1 MKAIRLISG
10 GLMIISLLAFSGQ
23 VSAQN
28 KSKEEKEKELRM
40 AEEIDAQKKAFAEQK
55 RKQEEMNKVAKEA
68 REEVDKAMKEARE
81 KLEEAGIYNEM
92 SKDFR
97 NWSDNP
103 AFKWQQFEG
112 GRYMMTPGMD
122 AFAWQHAGSDS
133 ERTDWEYT
141 RSVKGS
147 SFSGTYAMDVRLPS
161 TVVMAVNGECK
172 EGEIK
177 IKIIMREQI
186 NYMFTVPVMYQM
198 MADAADARSSLKDI
212 INQGRGKLI
221 LDMTNTAFMDSS
233 GLAVLVSGLQAA
245 RKRDGDI
252 YLVGMSNTVRA
263 LFELTRLH
271 TVFQIYDNEPGALRA
286 FG

>member
-1 MKAIRLISG
+1 MKATKLISG

-28 KSKEEKEKELRM
+28 KSREEKEKELRM
-40 AEEIDAQKKAFAEQK
+40 AEEIDAQKKAISEQK
-55 RKQEEMNKVAKEA
+55 RKEEEMKRADKEL

-97 NWSDNP
+97 NWNDNP

-122 AFAWQHAGSDS
+122 AFSWQYPGGDS

-177 IKIIMREQI
+177 IRIIMPDGKV
-186 NYMFTVPVMYQM
+186 F
-198 MADAADARSSLKDI
+198 SDI
-212 INQGRGKLI
+212 MIDGFGNLNWRKS
-221 LDMTNTAFMDSS
+221 FS
-233 GLAVLVSGLQAA
+233 VSGEENAEKA
-245 RKRDGDI
+245 GEWK
-252 YLVGMSNTVRA
+252 
-263 LFELTRLH
+263 
-271 TVFQIYDNEPGALRA
+271 FQIDASKATGFFRISFRA
-286 FG
+286 Y